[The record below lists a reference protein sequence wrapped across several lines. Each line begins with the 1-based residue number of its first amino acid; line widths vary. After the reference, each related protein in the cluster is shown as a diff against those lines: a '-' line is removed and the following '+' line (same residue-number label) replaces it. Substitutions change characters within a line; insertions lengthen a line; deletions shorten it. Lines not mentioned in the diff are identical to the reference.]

1 VKALLAAR
9 VFMRSFFVQGCWN
22 YQGMQNVG
30 FAFGMMPVVKE
41 ADRNKKERVGLLTSY
56 LTYFNTHPY
65 LASAIIG
72 AAASVQIERGAEAE
86 REIREIKDTL
96 SNPFAALGDALFW
109 STLKPLFS
117 MTALIAGLVGGILS
131 PLVFL
136 FLYNTVHLWVRTTG
150 FIHGM
155 RGRMDLMRY
164 VKRMDIPNLS
174 AHLKG
179 MTVILLGLF
188 VAALPFF
195 MPLPI
200 GREFPWWLGIL
211 PVVGVFVVAVL
222 VRKGVGLL
230 TQVYVFSLLILL
242 LCWVL

>member
-1 VKALLAAR
+1 VKALLAR
-9 VFMRSFFVQGCWN
+9 VFMRSFLVQGCWN

-30 FAFGMMPVVKE
+30 FAFGMMPVVKTL
-41 ADRNKKERVGLLTSY
+41 DGNKKERAGLLTSY

-72 AAASVQIERGAEAE
+72 AAASVQMERGAEAE
-86 REIREIKDTL
+86 REIRELKDTL

-117 MTALIAGLVGGILS
+117 MTALIVGLVGSILA

-136 FLYNTVHLWVRTTG
+136 LLYNAMHLWVRTTG
-150 FIHGM
+150 FIHGVN
-155 RGRMDLMRY
+155 GRMDLMRY

-174 AHLKG
+174 AHLKR
-179 MTVILLGLF
+179 MTAVVLGLF

-195 MPLPI
+195 APLPI
-200 GREFPWWLGIL
+200 GGKVPWWLGIL
-211 PVVGVFVVAVL
+211 PVVGVFIVAVL
-222 VRKGVGLL
+222 VKRGVGLL

-242 LCWVL
+242 ICWVL